1 MQFKQ
6 YPSYKNSGV
15 EWLGE
20 VPEHWT
26 VLKNRHI
33 FNFSKGLSITKEN
46 LQESGIPCVSY
57 GEVHSKFGFEF
68 NPEINDLKF
77 VSEEYLKTSKNCLL
91 NSGDFIFAD
100 TSEDFEGSGNFSYLN
115 SKSQVFAGYHTVIAR
130 LKFSHNPRFFA
141 YVFDSNAH
149 RKQIQTQVKGIKVF
163 SITQGILKD
172 IYSWLPPIDEQQK
185 IVLFLDTETARI
197 DNLISKQEKLIEL
210 LEEQRKSI
218 ISHAVTKGLNPDAP
232 MKDSG
237 VEWLGDVPEHWM
249 TPSSKHLLEIP
260 ITDGPHE
267 TPNFVDDGVPFISAE
282 AISKGKIDFDKKRG
296 YITPELNAI
305 YSKKYSPKIEDIYMV
320 KSGATTGKVAMV
332 ETTEEFNIWSP
343 LAVFRC
349 NKNKVLPKFLLAVF
363 NSSHFYDA
371 LVLNWSYGT
380 QQNIGMG
387 VLSNIEIPC
396 PPLKEQA
403 EIIQHLDA
411 QNTKFDK
418 LISTQSQLIE
428 KLKEY
433 RSSIISHAVTGKID
447 VREFG
452 A

>member
-6 YPSYKNSGV
+6 YPSYKNSGVEWLGDVPEHWGVNRLGVHFKNRKEKVSDKDFKPLSVTKHGIVPQLEHAAKSDNGDNRKLVRKGDYVINSRSDRKGSSGLADLDGSVSLINIVLTPFKTIHPKFSHYLLRSYLFQEEFYKYGHGIVADLWTTNYEDMRNIHLALPSVSEQTQISNFLEQETTRIDNLIAKQEKLIELLEEQRKSIISHAVTKGLNPNAPMKDSGV

-68 NPEINDLKF
+68 NPEINDMKF

-115 SKSQVFAGYHTVIAR
+115 SNSQVFAGYHTVIAR
-130 LKFSHNPRFFA
+130 LKSKQKPRFFA
-141 YVFDSNAH
+141 YIFDSNAH

-172 IYSWLPPIDEQQK
+172 IYSWLPPVHEQDLIVEYLDNECKK
-185 IVLFLDTETARI
+185 ISLLKA
-197 DNLISKQEKLIEL
+197 KQIE
-210 LEEQRKSI
+210 
-218 ISHAVTKGLNPDAP
+218 
-232 MKDSG
+232 
-237 VEWLGDVPEHWM
+237 
-249 TPSSKHLLEIP
+249 
-260 ITDGPHE
+260 
-267 TPNFVDDGVPFISAE
+267 
-282 AISKGKIDFDKKRG
+282 
-296 YITPELNAI
+296 
-305 YSKKYSPKIEDIYMV
+305 
-320 KSGATTGKVAMV
+320 
-332 ETTEEFNIWSP
+332 
-343 LAVFRC
+343 
-349 NKNKVLPKFLLAVF
+349 
-363 NSSHFYDA
+363 
-371 LVLNWSYGT
+371 
-380 QQNIGMG
+380 
-387 VLSNIEIPC
+387 
-396 PPLKEQA
+396 
-403 EIIQHLDA
+403 
-411 QNTKFDK
+411 
-418 LISTQSQLIE
+418 LIE
-428 KLKEY
+428 KLKAY

>member
-15 EWLGE
+15 EWLGDVPDEWDIYPFWHLFNRKEITNKTQEQLLSVYLDRGVILHSEGGGMVHKPADNLEKYQLVE
-20 VPEHWT
+20 VNDFVMNNQQAWRGSVGVSPYKGIVSPAYLIFSFNKKICAPKFFKYFLRDKGVVDQFMIASMSVGTIQRQVKWHL
-26 VLKNRHI
+26 LKTI
-33 FNFSKGLSITKEN
+33 QLSIPSLIEQNT
-46 LQESGIPCVSY
+46 
-57 GEVHSKFGFEF
+57 
-68 NPEINDLKF
+68 
-77 VSEEYLKTSKNCLL
+77 
-91 NSGDFIFAD
+91 
-100 TSEDFEGSGNFSYLN
+100 
-115 SKSQVFAGYHTVIAR
+115 IA
-130 LKFSHNPRFFA
+130 N
-141 YVFDSNAH
+141 
-149 RKQIQTQVKGIKVF
+149 
-163 SITQGILKD
+163 
-172 IYSWLPPIDEQQK
+172 
-185 IVLFLDTETARI
+185 FLDTETARI
-197 DNLISKQEKLIEL
+197 DNLIAKQEKLIEL

-218 ISHAVTKGLNPDAP
+218 ISHAVTNGLNPNAP

-237 VEWLGDVPEHWM
+237 VEWLGEVPEHWM

-332 ETTEEFNIWSP
+332 ETTETFNIWSP

>member
-1 MQFKQ
+1 VIFKPYPKYTSCAIQWFNEIPQSWKQVRVEQ
-6 YPSYKNSGV
+6 YLIKKDENIGDLWDSTQLLSLTQKGIIEKDINDGKGKTHSDYSTYQAIDIGDLVFCLFDIDETPR
-15 EWLGE
+15 
-20 VPEHWT
+20 T
-26 VLKNRHI
+26 VGLSTKKGMITSAYTAFKSKENINTQYVYYFFESLDDAKALKPYY
-33 FNFSKGLSITKEN
+33 KGLRKTVR
-46 LQESGIPCVSY
+46 PP
-57 GEVHSKFGFEF
+57 EF
-68 NPEINDLKF
+68 LKIHVPF
-77 VSEEYLKTSKNCLL
+77 PPKVEQVA
-91 NSGDFIFAD
+91 I
-100 TSEDFEGSGNFSYLN
+100 
-115 SKSQVFAGYHTVIAR
+115 SQ
-130 LKFSHNPRFFA
+130 
-141 YVFDSNAH
+141 
-149 RKQIQTQVKGIKVF
+149 
-163 SITQGILKD
+163 
-172 IYSWLPPIDEQQK
+172 
-185 IVLFLDTETARI
+185 FLDTETARI

-218 ISHAVTKGLNPDAP
+218 ISHAVTKGLNPNAP

>member
-15 EWLGE
+15 EWLGD
-20 VPEHWT
+20 VPEHWGMNRLGLHFRNRKEKVSDKDFKPLSVT
-26 VLKNRHI
+26 KHGIVPQLEHAAKSDNGDNRKLVRKGDYVINSRSDRKGSSGLADLDGSVSLINIVLTP
-33 FNFSKGLSITKEN
+33 F
-46 LQESGIPCVSY
+46 
-57 GEVHSKFGFEF
+57 
-68 NPEINDLKF
+68 
-77 VSEEYLKTSKNCLL
+77 KT
-91 NSGDFIFAD
+91 I
-100 TSEDFEGSGNFSYLN
+100 
-115 SKSQVFAGYHTVIAR
+115 HP
-130 LKFSHNPRFFA
+130 KFSHYLLRSYLFQEEFYKYGHGIVADLWTTNYEDMRNIHLALPS
-141 YVFDSNAH
+141 VSE
-149 RKQIQTQVKGIKVF
+149 QTQISNF
-163 SITQGILKD
+163 L
-172 IYSWLPPIDEQQK
+172 EQ
-185 IVLFLDTETARI
+185 ETTRI

-218 ISHAVTKGLNPDAP
+218 ISYAVTKGLNPNAP

-237 VEWLGDVPEHWM
+237 VEWLGEVPNHWM

-447 VREFG
+447 VREFV

>member
-1 MQFKQ
+1 MEFKQ
-6 YPSYKNSGV
+6 YPSYKPSGVEWLGDVPEHWQIVRTKDIFNHRKEEALEDDEIVTAFRDGQVTLRKNRRTDGFTNSIKEHGYQHINSGDLVIHEMDAFAGAIGVSDSSGKSTPVYSVCYAKNENINHHFYSHFFRTMAKTGFINSLAKGIRVRSTEFRWNESRNVYLVEPPKSDQQKIVAFLDTETTRIDNLIAKQEKLIELLEEQRKSIISHAVTKGLNPNAPMKDSGV

-68 NPEINDLKF
+68 NPEINDMKF

-115 SKSQVFAGYHTVIAR
+115 SNSQVFAGYHTVIAR
-130 LKFSHNPRFFA
+130 LKSKQKPRFFA
-141 YVFDSNAH
+141 YIFDSNVH

-172 IYSWLPPIDEQQK
+172 IYSWLPPVHEQDLIVEYLDNECKK
-185 IVLFLDTETARI
+185 ISLLKA
-197 DNLISKQEKLIEL
+197 KQIE
-210 LEEQRKSI
+210 
-218 ISHAVTKGLNPDAP
+218 
-232 MKDSG
+232 
-237 VEWLGDVPEHWM
+237 
-249 TPSSKHLLEIP
+249 
-260 ITDGPHE
+260 
-267 TPNFVDDGVPFISAE
+267 
-282 AISKGKIDFDKKRG
+282 
-296 YITPELNAI
+296 
-305 YSKKYSPKIEDIYMV
+305 
-320 KSGATTGKVAMV
+320 
-332 ETTEEFNIWSP
+332 
-343 LAVFRC
+343 
-349 NKNKVLPKFLLAVF
+349 
-363 NSSHFYDA
+363 
-371 LVLNWSYGT
+371 
-380 QQNIGMG
+380 
-387 VLSNIEIPC
+387 
-396 PPLKEQA
+396 
-403 EIIQHLDA
+403 
-411 QNTKFDK
+411 
-418 LISTQSQLIE
+418 LIE

>member
-1 MQFKQ
+1 MDFKE

-15 EWLGE
+15 EWLGD
-20 VPEHWT
+20 VPEHWDIFKSNKIFKQSNLRSRENDEQLTASQKYGVIPQSLYMKKEESRVVLALSGTGNFKHVDKNDFVISLRSFQGGIERCFYEGCVSPAYT
-26 VLKNRHI
+26 VLKPNQVINHDFWAYLFKSTLYISALNTAVDGIREGKTI
-33 FNFSKGLSITKEN
+33 SYTNFGEIYVNIPTLSEQNQI
-46 LQESGIPCVSY
+46 VS
-57 GEVHSKFGFEF
+57 
-68 NPEINDLKF
+68 
-77 VSEEYLKTSKNCLL
+77 
-91 NSGDFIFAD
+91 
-100 TSEDFEGSGNFSYLN
+100 
-115 SKSQVFAGYHTVIAR
+115 
-130 LKFSHNPRFFA
+130 
-141 YVFDSNAH
+141 
-149 RKQIQTQVKGIKVF
+149 
-163 SITQGILKD
+163 
-172 IYSWLPPIDEQQK
+172 
-185 IVLFLDTETARI
+185 FLDTETARI
-197 DNLISKQEKLIEL
+197 DTLIAKQEKLIEL